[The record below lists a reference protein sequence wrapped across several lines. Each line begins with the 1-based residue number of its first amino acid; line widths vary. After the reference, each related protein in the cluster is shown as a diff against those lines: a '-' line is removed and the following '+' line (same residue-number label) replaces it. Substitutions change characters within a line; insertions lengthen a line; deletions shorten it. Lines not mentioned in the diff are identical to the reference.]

1 MVLRTHLGNHIER
14 WPCRCFRA
22 RSTDRPREPL
32 PGRPFDMRTSRDTSI
47 NSPPSCVRDR
57 LSLRNKVWPDRPQWA
72 DRRGPH
78 GEWGKNSQA
87 SSKFKRH
94 RASKLISIDPFATNQ
109 ATLKPT
115 HERLLHAKA
124 VRLHLLLLP
133 IPNSCLSV
141 SSLMQ
146 RYLVS
151 TSCRAFRMKC
161 CSAVVEMTFGR

>member
-22 RSTDRPREPL
+22 RSTDRPREPS
-32 PGRPFDMRTSRDTSI
+32 PDRPFDMRTCRDTSI

-94 RASKLISIDPFATNQ
+94 RASRLISIDPFRHKSGDSQTN
-109 ATLKPT
+109 T
-115 HERLLHAKA
+115 RKA
-124 VRLHLLLLP
+124 SPREGSSSAPASASNSKFMPQCLLP
-133 IPNSCLSV
+133 HAPLSCLDFMSRV
-141 SSLMQ
+141 PHEML
-146 RYLVS
+146 
-151 TSCRAFRMKC
+151 SCCR
-161 CSAVVEMTFGR
+161 GNDI